1 MKKVCIIGGGFAGL
15 TAAIRFSRSGLDF
28 EGTLIDKKETSDF
41 LPTLPDCLGR
51 DISPDCLTYKIET
64 ICEKAGFKFVNDEVV
79 SVDPERKEVVVRA
92 GRFNYD
98 YLIITSGSDT
108 NFYGNENIKKY
119 AYKLDGATDA
129 EKIISKLKETE
140 YQAYVVGGGGYTGIE
155 VATNLRV
162 FLNRLKRPGRIIIVE
177 RAPAILGPLPEWM
190 KSYVSA
196 NLKRLDIDILTASQ
210 IEKIEDKNVYVSGG
224 KVFENA
230 FVVWAAGVKTADFIQ
245 NLKAKKNPQGRIE
258 VDEYLRLD
266 EYCYVA
272 GDAAYF
278 KDKNIYLRMAVQFSI
293 VEGGLAARNIINS
306 IKGRDVVK
314 YKPLDMGYI
323 IPMANN
329 MSCGTLLGV
338 NVRGVL
344 ATMLHFMMCAYRSW
358 SLKNG
363 FCILKGFVKK
373 GG

>member
-1 MKKVCIIGGGFAGL
+1 MKKICIIGGGFAGL
-15 TAAIRFSRSGLDF
+15 TAAIRFSGSGIDF

-51 DISPDCLTYKIET
+51 GISPGCLTYKIGA
-64 ICEKAGFKFVNDEVV
+64 ICGKTGFKFVNDEVI
-79 SVDPERKEVVVRA
+79 SVDPERKEIIARA

-98 YLIITSGSDT
+98 YLIIASGSDT

-129 EKIISKLKETE
+129 EKIISKLKEVK

-210 IEKIEDKNVYVSGG
+210 IEKIEDKNVFVSGG

-258 VDEYLRLD
+258 VDENLRLD
-266 EYCYVA
+266 EHCYVA

-363 FCILKGFVKK
+363 FCILKRFIKK